1 MSTIFNEMSMMI
13 LKEGKKADCCDEYE
27 CDACCQDFQ
36 DTLAGLDKTQMTY
49 TIDSI
54 PILKQEIG
62 DESKDE
68 CGTECGTGCG
78 DESCCKE
85 AFLVEYDM
93 LEKLIESYDDIH
105 DEFDAHSA
113 ICEHYSLDPASLTVV
128 FESDYVAKGLVKD
141 AKENTKNYGLMKSYS
156 NTIKNMI
163 NKGITCCKKA

>member
-13 LKEGKKADCCDEYE
+13 LKEGKKADCCDDYE

-54 PILKQEIG
+54 PILKQEI
-62 DESKDE
+62 
-68 CGTECGTGCG
+68 G

-128 FESDYVAKGLVKD
+128 FESDYVAKGLIKD